1 MEAIELQHSLKR
13 SGRGWGTERGELL
26 DSFDSEMQEWED
38 QLQDMQRKIEELYN
52 EVQARRGGNY
62 VTMDNSKNDRMIDF
76 GRGHHDNGFC
86 DPYGSHINATKDH
99 PSAVDGFN
107 HGPNGYGYPVN
118 HQNGGYGYPHS
129 NSAGELGDLLQDYF
143 GHGHGKTR
151 KTNSAI
157 NNVTLVPLL
166 SQHLKEI
173 TRGSQDQSV
182 HQDEMKRRPVGN
194 ERISKV
200 WFADE
205 ESENRKNRVS
215 HRKSS
220 PCRDLNKENTGA
232 NPPLRQREGPPI
244 PPRSTSQMAPPDTF
258 SPALDR
264 KSNAPGVLVDRK
276 CGSPSVL
283 RKFGAMLQ
291 ENEGKTL
298 TDTGVV
304 TNQVPTENKCPTAIC
319 QHKGLG
325 GSRTTGRVPVQKCQ
339 ADSVVLTARMDC
351 SQERGAVRDFRR
363 ESQLGEGRG
372 TSMGS
377 YAHPKGLHAGG
388 QRRIQVGGS
397 PKPKARALGRADRDM
412 GLVQGERARRPAPQ
426 PGEPRVDYRNL
437 SGSYV
442 GAQMIQRGGPVAG
455 QKKDNGLIELLDML
469 DIEHEYS
476 SCPQAAQTAYRQDTQ
491 QMSPAESFPAT
502 PTRNFSRPARPANQ
516 RPPSRWACCAP
527 TALISA
533 PSGPISH
540 PPNTLAR
547 TPSPIARTPSPT
559 LKQQSFCSYL
569 LHTET
574 AIM

>member
-1 MEAIELQHSLKR
+1 MEAIKLQQSLKR

-52 EVQARRGGNY
+52 EVQARRGGND
-62 VTMDNSKNDRMIDF
+62 VTMDNSRNDRMIDC
-76 GRGHHDNGFC
+76 GRGHHDNGF
-86 DPYGSHINATKDH
+86 YA
-99 PSAVDGFN
+99 FN

-118 HQNGGYGYPHS
+118 HQNGGYGYPLS
-129 NSAGELGDLLQDYF
+129 NSAVELGDLLQDYL

-157 NNVTLVPLL
+157 NNV
-166 SQHLKEI
+166 
-173 TRGSQDQSV
+173 RSQDQSV

-194 ERISKV
+194 ESKV
-200 WFADE
+200 RFADE
-205 ESENRKNRVS
+205 EAENRKNRVS

-264 KSNAPGVLVDRK
+264 MK

-339 ADSVVLTARMDC
+339 ADSVLLTARMDC
-351 SQERGAVRDFRR
+351 SQERGAVKDFRR

-372 TSMGS
+372 TSMAS
-377 YAHPKGLHAGG
+377 YAHPKGLHAGV
-388 QRRIQVGGS
+388 QRRTQVGGS

-426 PGEPRVDYRNL
+426 PGELRVDYRNL

-455 QKKDNGLIELLDML
+455 QKKDSGLIELLDML

-476 SCPQAAQTAYRQDTQ
+476 SCSQAAQTAYRQDTQ
-491 QMSPAESFPAT
+491 QMNPADSFSAT

-540 PPNTLAR
+540 PPSTLAR
-547 TPSPIARTPSPT
+547 TPSPIARTPSPA

>member
-1 MEAIELQHSLKR
+1 MEAIELQQSLKR

-62 VTMDNSKNDRMIDF
+62 VTMDNGKNDRMIDC

-99 PSAVDGFN
+99 TSAVGAFN

-118 HQNGGYGYPHS
+118 HKNGGYGYPLS
-129 NSAGELGDLLQDYF
+129 NSAVELGDLLQDYL

-157 NNVTLVPLL
+157 NN
-166 SQHLKEI
+166 HLKEI
-173 TRGSQDQSV
+173 TKGSQDQSV

-200 WFADE
+200 RFADE
-205 ESENRKNRVS
+205 EAENRKNRVS

-264 KSNAPGVLVDRK
+264 MSNAPGVLVDRK

-283 RKFGAMLQ
+283 RKFGAMLH

-304 TNQVPTENKCPTAIC
+304 TNQVPTENKCPTTIC

-351 SQERGAVRDFRR
+351 SQERGAVKDFRR
-363 ESQLGEGRG
+363 GSQLGEGRG
-372 TSMGS
+372 TSMAS
-377 YAHPKGLHAGG
+377 YAHPKGLHAGV
-388 QRRIQVGGS
+388 QRRTQVGGS

-426 PGEPRVDYRNL
+426 PGELRVDYRNL

-469 DIEHEYS
+469 DIEHEFS

-491 QMSPAESFPAT
+491 QMSPADSFSAT

-527 TALISA
+527 TALISS

-540 PPNTLAR
+540 PPSTLAR
-547 TPSPIARTPSPT
+547 TPSPIARTPSPA

>member
-1 MEAIELQHSLKR
+1 MKGKRPFIQTSFCEVHFEKIILRVQSTYAIPYFSYL
-13 SGRGWGTERGELL
+13 TDAIFCLL
-26 DSFDSEMQEWED
+26 ICS
-38 QLQDMQRKIEELYN
+38 
-52 EVQARRGGNY
+52 
-62 VTMDNSKNDRMIDF
+62 
-76 GRGHHDNGFC
+76 
-86 DPYGSHINATKDH
+86 
-99 PSAVDGFN
+99 
-107 HGPNGYGYPVN
+107 
-118 HQNGGYGYPHS
+118 
-129 NSAGELGDLLQDYF
+129 
-143 GHGHGKTR
+143 
-151 KTNSAI
+151 
-157 NNVTLVPLL
+157 
-166 SQHLKEI
+166 
-173 TRGSQDQSV
+173 
-182 HQDEMKRRPVGN
+182 
-194 ERISKV
+194 RISKV

-377 YAHPKGLHAGG
+377 YAHPKGPQAGR
-388 QRRIQVGGS
+388 QRRTEA
-397 PKPKARALGRADRDM
+397 KARALGGADRETDI
-412 GLVQGERARRPAPQ
+412 GLVQGERARRPAYQ
-426 PGEPRVDYRNL
+426 PREPILDYRNL
-437 SGSYV
+437 SGSHV
-442 GAQMIQRGGPVAG
+442 GAQRIQRGGPVAG
-455 QKKDNGLIELLDML
+455 QNKDDGLIELLDML
-469 DIEHEYS
+469 DIEHEYNS
-476 SCPQAAQTAYRQDTQ
+476 SPRATKTAYRKDTQ
-491 QMSPAESFPAT
+491 KV
-502 PTRNFSRPARPANQ
+502 R
-516 RPPSRWACCAP
+516 
-527 TALISA
+527 
-533 PSGPISH
+533 
-540 PPNTLAR
+540 
-547 TPSPIARTPSPT
+547 
-559 LKQQSFCSYL
+559 
-569 LHTET
+569 
-574 AIM
+574 